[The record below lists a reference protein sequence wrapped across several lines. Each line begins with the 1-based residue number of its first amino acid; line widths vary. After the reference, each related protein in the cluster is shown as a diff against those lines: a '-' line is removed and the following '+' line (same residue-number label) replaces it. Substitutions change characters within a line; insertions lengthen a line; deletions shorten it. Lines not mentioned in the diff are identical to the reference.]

1 MLTLQHL
8 DFGRSQKRPSPN
20 RRQQLALY
28 LQAGARFTWA
38 LPSSKS
44 LDVNL
49 CAGMTMYA
57 SKRGCF
63 WLRELFTCSFGVGE
77 PQNLA
82 HAIANH
88 FQSYQSSSHL
98 MKLSTGLL
106 CNKTLQNNVAHLSCI
121 VLLYPSLPLFW
132 TTPVSILS
140 TICWPATRWHINY
153 TEYRR
158 VLAFK
163 IPGLKAGCKL

>member
-8 DFGRSQKRPSPN
+8 DFERSQKRPSPN

-28 LQAGARFTWA
+28 LQAGAIFTWA

-77 PQNLA
+77 PQNFA

-88 FQSYQSSSHL
+88 FQGYQSSSHL

-106 CNKTLQNNVAHLSCI
+106 CNKTLQNNVAHLSCYI
-121 VLLYPSLPLFW
+121 HLSPSFELLPW
-132 TTPVSILS
+132 VSILS
-140 TICWPATRWHINY
+140 TICWPATRSHINY

-158 VLAFK
+158 VHIGLAFK
-163 IPGLKAGCKL
+163 ILKAGCKL